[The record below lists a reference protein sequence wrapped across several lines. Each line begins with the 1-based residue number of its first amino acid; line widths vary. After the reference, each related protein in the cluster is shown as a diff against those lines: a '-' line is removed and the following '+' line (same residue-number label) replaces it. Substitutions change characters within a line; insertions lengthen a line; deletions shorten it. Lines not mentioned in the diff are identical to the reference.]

1 MKFTILERSTGEKED
16 ERCLLNHI
24 FEPEDSNI
32 TILRKFLLG
41 ENIVGFSIHIYH
53 KSEAQYLFLNLATR
67 NQFRVRRAD
76 VISQIRKKAD
86 CSDFNGFLIKRNSSD
101 FQIVNMHAEN
111 SLTKIRF
118 KMTLRFDDRALSSL
132 QNIPEFNLI
141 TIGLFRNTNCINY
154 IFKHFT
160 VKSL

>member
-1 MKFTILERSTGEKED
+1 MKFSILERSTGEKED

-86 CSDFNGFLIKRNSSD
+86 CSDFNGFRIKRFYD
-101 FQIVNMHAEN
+101 FDIVNMHAEN

-141 TIGLFRNTNCINY
+141 TIGLFRNTNCIY
-154 IFKHFT
+154 SST
-160 VKSL
+160 LQ